1 MSSVTSDIQ
10 TNTLT
15 ASLLFAATTDQTPV
29 ARVGK
34 RGQGADKHSWT
45 TAEHDVA
52 ITDAR
57 AIAEP
62 LELDRQGFALMHLP
76 TAVRDFYDNDEVSR
90 VYYPEMEALVRSAT
104 GASKVVIFDH
114 TLRIDDEDE
123 QARLKVRAPAMGV
136 HNDFTTRSAPQ
147 RVRDLLPA
155 GEAEARLKKRYGSIN
170 IWRPIR
176 GPVETKPLV
185 ICEFGSI
192 DEHDWVAAERHYP
205 DGRIGGIY
213 YLVHNPKQR
222 WYYFPRM
229 ERDEVVLLKC
239 FDSLTD
245 GTARWTA
252 HGSFEDPSTPAN
264 ATPRESIEIRT
275 LLFFD

>member
-1 MSSVTSDIQ
+1 MSRASKDIQ
-10 TNTLT
+10 TDTVT
-15 ASLLFAATTDQTPV
+15 ASLQFAATADQTPIAHV
-29 ARVGK
+29 SESGE
-34 RGQGADKHSWT
+34 GPDKNSWT
-45 TAEHDVA
+45 TALHDVA
-52 ITDAR
+52 IGDGR
-57 AIAEP
+57 AMAEQ
-62 LELDRQGFALMHLP
+62 LDLDRQGFAFMRHP
-76 TAVRDFYDNDEVSR
+76 TAVRDFYDDDEVRR
-90 VYYPEMEALVRSAT
+90 VYYPEMEALVCSIT
-104 GASKVVIFDH
+104 GAAKTIVFDH
-114 TLRIDDEDE
+114 TIRVDDEE
-123 QARLKVRAPAMGV
+123 KQARLKVRAPVKGV

-155 GEAEARLKKRYGSIN
+155 DEAEARLKKRYGSIN
-170 IWRPIR
+170 VWRPIL

-185 ICEFGSI
+185 ICGYESI
-192 DEHDWVAAERHYP
+192 DDEDWVAAERHYP

-213 YLVHNPKQR
+213 YLVHNPRQR

-252 HGSFEDPSTPAN
+252 HGSFDDPNSPPG

-275 LLFFD
+275 LMFFD

>member
-1 MSSVTSDIQ
+1 MSRVVRDIQ
-10 TNTLT
+10 TDSVA
-15 ASLLFAATTDQTPV
+15 ASLLFSATTDETPV
-29 ARVGK
+29 ALVGE
-34 RGQGADKHSWT
+34 RGLGPDKQSWT
-45 TAEHDVA
+45 TAEHDVV
-52 ITDAR
+52 IEDAR
-57 AIAEP
+57 AMTEQP
-62 LELDRQGFALMHLP
+62 DLDHQGFALMRHP
-76 TAVRDFYDNDEVSR
+76 TAVRDFYDDDEVCR
-90 VYYPEMEALVRSAT
+90 VYYPEMEAFVRSVT
-104 GASKVVIFDH
+104 GAGKVIVFDH

-123 QARLKVRAPAMGV
+123 QARLKVRAPVKGV

-147 RVRDLLPA
+147 RVCDLLPA
-155 GEAEARLKKRYGSIN
+155 DQAEAKLKKRFGSIN
-170 IWRPIR
+170 VWRPIR

-185 ICEFGSI
+185 ICEYRSI
-192 DEHDWVAAERHYP
+192 DDQDLVAAERHYP

-252 HGSFEDPSTPAN
+252 HGSFDDPNSPTNP
-264 ATPRESIEIRT
+264 TPRESIEIRT

>member
-1 MSSVTSDIQ
+1 MSRVIRDIQ
-10 TNTLT
+10 TDSVT
-15 ASLLFAATTDQTPV
+15 ASLQFLATTDEMPV
-29 ARVGK
+29 ALVSEPGLGPDK
-34 RGQGADKHSWT
+34 RSWT
-45 TAEHDVA
+45 TTEHDVV
-52 ITDAR
+52 IDDAR
-57 AIAEP
+57 AMAEQ
-62 LELDRQGFALMHLP
+62 LDLDRQGFALMRHP
-76 TAVRDFYDNDEVSR
+76 TTVRDFYDDDEVRR
-90 VYYPEMEALVRSAT
+90 VYYPEMEALVRSVT
-104 GASKVVIFDH
+104 GAGKVIVFDH
-114 TLRIDDEDE
+114 TIRVDDEDM
-123 QARLKVRAPAMGV
+123 QARLKVRAPVKGV

-155 GEAEARLKKRYGSIN
+155 DEAEARLKKRYGSIN
-170 IWRPIR
+170 VWRPIR

-185 ICEFGSI
+185 ICEYGNI
-192 DEHDWVAAERHYP
+192 DDQDLVAAERHYP

-213 YLVHNPKQR
+213 FLVHNPKQR

-252 HGSFEDPSTPAN
+252 HGSFDDPNSPTN

>member
-1 MSSVTSDIQ
+1 MSRVIRDIQ
-10 TNTLT
+10 TDSVT
-15 ASLLFAATTDQTPV
+15 ASLQFLATTDEMPV
-29 ARVGK
+29 ALVSEPG
-34 RGQGADKHSWT
+34 RGPDKHSWT
-45 TAEHDVA
+45 TAEHDVV
-52 ITDAR
+52 IDDAR
-57 AIAEP
+57 AMTEQ
-62 LELDRQGFALMHLP
+62 LDLDRQGFALMRHP
-76 TAVRDFYDNDEVSR
+76 TAVRDFYDDDEVRR
-90 VYYPEMEALVRSAT
+90 VYYPEMEGFVRSVT
-104 GASKVVIFDH
+104 GAGKVIVFDH
-114 TLRIDDEDE
+114 TIRVDDEDM
-123 QARLKVRAPAMGV
+123 QARLKVRAPVKGV

-155 GEAEARLKKRYGSIN
+155 DEAEARLKKRYGSIN
-170 IWRPIR
+170 VWRPIR

-185 ICEFGSI
+185 ICEYGSI
-192 DEHDWVAAERHYP
+192 DDQDLVAAERHYP

-252 HGSFEDPSTPAN
+252 HGSFDDPNSPTN

>member
-1 MSSVTSDIQ
+1 MSRVIRDIQ
-10 TNTLT
+10 TDSVT
-15 ASLLFAATTDQTPV
+15 ASLQFLATTDEMPV
-29 ARVGK
+29 ALVSEPGL
-34 RGQGADKHSWT
+34 GPDKHSWT
-45 TAEHDVA
+45 TAEHDVV
-52 ITDAR
+52 IDDAR
-57 AIAEP
+57 AMAEQ
-62 LELDRQGFALMHLP
+62 LDLDRQGFALMRHP
-76 TAVRDFYDNDEVSR
+76 TAVRDFYDDDEVRR
-90 VYYPEMEALVRSAT
+90 VYYPEMEALVRSVT
-104 GASKVVIFDH
+104 GAGKVIVFDH
-114 TLRIDDEDE
+114 TIRVDDEDM
-123 QARLKVRAPAMGV
+123 QVRLKVRAPIKGV

-155 GEAEARLKKRYGSIN
+155 DEAEARLKKRYGSIN
-170 IWRPIR
+170 VWRPIR

-185 ICEFGSI
+185 ICEYGSI
-192 DEHDWVAAERHYP
+192 DDQDLVAAERHYP

-252 HGSFEDPSTPAN
+252 HGSFDDPNSPTN